1 MFQLDENEVN
11 IMVSQNVIPS
21 KSYFG
26 GSVPFAFTEQGVVML
41 SSVLKSQK
49 AIEINISVMRAFVQI
64 RRFAQ
69 NYEELKKRIDE
80 IEIQFP
86 EIYKVLSYL
95 IEKDNEE
102 TTQKERLKIG
112 YKK

>member
-1 MFQLDENEVN
+1 MR
-11 IMVSQNVIPS
+11 
-21 KSYFG
+21 YF
-26 GSVPFAFTEQGVVML
+26 TL
-41 SSVLKSQK
+41 YDK
-49 AIEINISVMRAFVQI
+49 
-64 RRFAQ
+64 
-69 NYEELKKRIDE
+69 ELKKGIDE
-80 IEIQFP
+80 IEVQFP

>member
-1 MFQLDENEVN
+1 
-11 IMVSQNVIPS
+11 
-21 KSYFG
+21 
-26 GSVPFAFTEQGVVML
+26 
-41 SSVLKSQK
+41 
-49 AIEINISVMRAFVQI
+49 MRAFVQI